1 MKGRSKAAFAAGL
14 LCIMLFLVNPSG
26 AVDSDASRKTLCGVK
41 GVYVI
46 VEELQPNLQKYGKK
60 NSVEAPQLKALI
72 ESLLN
77 ESGIKVLTD
86 ETWLTTPGRP
96 VLYLNVNTHEYEK
109 LWYAYDIRI
118 ELRQLVMAEINPS
131 AKTLAPTWSLNV
143 TGVCN
148 IGTLGKIREQVSYL
162 VKRFAE
168 GYKSVNQKK

>member
-1 MKGRSKAAFAAGL
+1 MKGRLKAALAAGL
-14 LCIMLFLVNPSG
+14 LCAMVFLAGSAA
-26 AVDSDASRKTLCGVK
+26 AVDSDAARKTLAGLK

-60 NSVEAPQLKALI
+60 NNIEAAQLKAFV

-77 ESGIKVLTD
+77 EGGIRVLTD
-86 ETWLTTPGRP
+86 ENWLTTPGRP

-109 LWYAYDIRI
+109 LWFAYDIRI
-118 ELRQLVMAEINPS
+118 ELRQLVMTEIKP
-131 AKTLAPTWSLNV
+131 AVKTLAPTWSLNV

-148 IGTLGKIREQVSYL
+148 IGTLGKVREHVGYL

-168 GYKSVNQKK
+168 AYRSANPKK